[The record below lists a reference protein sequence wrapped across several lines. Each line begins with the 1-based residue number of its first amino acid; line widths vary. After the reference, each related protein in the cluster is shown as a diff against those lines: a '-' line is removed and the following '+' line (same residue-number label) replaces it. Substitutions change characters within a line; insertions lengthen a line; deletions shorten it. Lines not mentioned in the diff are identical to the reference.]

1 MKYSYPTL
9 SEDDVQ
15 SSRSER
21 QLDLSGA
28 ASGYGGYCPEGIPV
42 ETAIF
47 GILGAF
53 GVAFGVLYR
62 AVTLKTARRRKRS
75 ETTFEEVSPMNKVGD
90 FIWMGLEEF
99 EDKVDKIASG
109 QDDDSWIGQ
118 IYNTFSSNFG
128 MDGSKVDD
136 SELGPKEGLEPPIL
150 DETWGLE
157 DVRKLH
163 ETDEEVPIEP
173 RGSRSKRSDVDEN
186 NNENEIGDEPL
197 VVKDDLMDSMMD
209 SMFSGETKCKARFW
223 KCLGMVAQS
232 SLHYMNEPGG
242 ISSAVQKMMFRV
254 AFHGGIGNFWKA
266 LMTIPEARQVKH
278 CMNKQDD
285 CMSFEVLRKEVQ
297 TLGPDGQ
304 EFVSGMDETPDQT
317 INKRLLI
324 NPEFVESMDTSDG
337 SQQFSPE
344 DQLIEDEFAKQE

>member
-1 MKYSYPTL
+1 MRYKYAAL
-9 SEDDVQ
+9 SKKEVQ
-15 SSRSER
+15 SNRTER

-62 AVTLKTARRRKRS
+62 AVTIKTGGRRKRRDTKD
-75 ETTFEEVSPMNKVGD
+75 EAVSPLDIIAD
-90 FIWMGLEEF
+90 FFWMGLEEF
-99 EDKVDKIASG
+99 EDKVDKIANG

-128 MDGSKVDD
+128 MDGSKVED
-136 SELGPKEGLEPPIL
+136 SEVGPKEGLEPPIL

-157 DVRKLH
+157 DLRKLH
-163 ETDEEVPIEP
+163 ESEDEEIPLEP
-173 RGSRSKRSDVDEN
+173 RSRSKRSDEN
-186 NNENEIGDEPL
+186 NNENEIMDDNVEE
-197 VVKDDLMDSMMD
+197 KDDPIIQML
-209 SMFSGETKCKARFW
+209 SGETKCKARFW
-223 KCLGMVAQS
+223 KCLAQVAQS

-242 ISSAVQKMMFRV
+242 VSGAVQKMMFRV

-297 TLGPDGQ
+297 TLGPDGK
-304 EFVSGMDETPDQT
+304 EFISGADE
-317 INKRLLI
+317 KRLLI

-337 SQQFSPE
+337 SEQFSPE
-344 DQLIEDEFAKQE
+344 DQLIEDEFAKSDNQ

>member
-1 MKYSYPTL
+1 MYS
-9 SEDDVQ
+9 
-15 SSRSER
+15 
-21 QLDLSGA
+21 
-28 ASGYGGYCPEGIPV
+28 
-42 ETAIF
+42 
-47 GILGAF
+47 
-53 GVAFGVLYR
+53 
-62 AVTLKTARRRKRS
+62 
-75 ETTFEEVSPMNKVGD
+75 
-90 FIWMGLEEF
+90 GLEEF

-109 QDDDSWIGQ
+109 QEDDSWIGQ
-118 IYNTFSSNFG
+118 IYNTFSSNLG

-157 DVRKLH
+157 DLRKLH
-163 ETDEEVPIEP
+163 ESDEEVPIEP
-173 RGSRSKRSDVDEN
+173 RGRSKRSDVDEN
-186 NNENEIGDEPL
+186 NNENDVGDNPVE
-197 VVKDDLMDSMMD
+197 VFDDPIIQML
-209 SMFSGETKCKARFW
+209 SGETKCKARFW
-223 KCLGMVAQS
+223 KCLGTVAQS

-242 ISSAVQKMMFRV
+242 ISGAVQKMMFRV

-297 TLGPDGQ
+297 TLGPDGK
-304 EFVSGMDETPDQT
+304 EFISGMDE
-317 INKRLLI
+317 KRLLI

-344 DQLIEDEFAKQE
+344 DQLIEDEFAKQEN

>member
-1 MKYSYPTL
+1 MSDCSDIWIDGDTL
-9 SEDDVQ
+9 FAGIAA
-15 SSRSER
+15 
-21 QLDLSGA
+21 LAAGGA
-28 ASGYGGYCPEGIPV
+28 Y
-42 ETAIF
+42 
-47 GILGAF
+47 L
-53 GVAFGVLYR
+53 LYR
-62 AVTLKTARRRKRS
+62 AAGGTAIRKKRVAS
-75 ETTFEEVSPMNKVGD
+75 ITFMEKLQS
-90 FIWMGLEEF
+90 IILIGLEEF

-173 RGSRSKRSDVDEN
+173 RGSRSKRSGVDEN

-197 VVKDDLMDSMMD
+197 EIKDDLMDSMMD
-209 SMFSGETKCKARFW
+209 SMLSGETKCKARFW

-242 ISSAVQKMMFRV
+242 ISSAIQKMMFRV

-324 NPEFVESMDTSDG
+324 NPEFAESMDTSDG

>member
-1 MKYSYPTL
+1 LVKK
-9 SEDDVQ
+9 EDIQ
-15 SSRSER
+15 SER
-21 QLDLSGA
+21 SGRQIDLSGA
-28 ASGYGGYCPEGIPV
+28 ASGHGGYCPEGIPV

-62 AVTLKTARRRKRS
+62 AVTIKTGGRRKRRDTKD
-75 ETTFEEVSPMNKVGD
+75 EIVTPLDKIAD
-90 FIWMGLEEF
+90 FVWMGLEEF
-99 EDKVDKIASG
+99 EDKVDKIANG

-128 MDGSKVDD
+128 MDGSKIDD

-157 DVRKLH
+157 DISKLH
-163 ETDEEVPIEP
+163 ETEDPEPPLEP
-173 RGSRSKRSDVDEN
+173 RSRSKRSSDEN
-186 NNENEIGDEPL
+186 NNENEIIENDIEE
-197 VVKDDLMDSMMD
+197 KDDPIIQML
-209 SMFSGETKCKARFW
+209 SGETKCKARFW
-223 KCLGMVAQS
+223 KCLAQVAQS
-232 SLHYMNEPGG
+232 SLHYMNEPDG
-242 ISSAVQKMMFRV
+242 ISGAVQKMMFRV

-297 TLGPDGQ
+297 TFDGKD
-304 EFVSGMDETPDQT
+304 FVSGADE
-317 INKRLLI
+317 KRLLI

-337 SQQFSPE
+337 SEQFSPE
-344 DQLIEDEFAKQE
+344 DQKIEDEFAKSDNQ

>member
-1 MKYSYPTL
+1 MRYTYTTL
-9 SEDDVQ
+9 SKEEVQ
-15 SSRSER
+15 SERSGK
-21 QLDLSGA
+21 QADLSAA
-28 ASGYGGYCPEGIPV
+28 ASGFGGYCPEGIPV

-62 AVTLKTARRRKRS
+62 AVTIKTGGRRKRRDTKD
-75 ETTFEEVSPMNKVGD
+75 EVVSPLDKISD
-90 FIWMGLEEF
+90 FFWMGLEEF
-99 EDKVDKIASG
+99 EDKVDKIANG

-118 IYNTFSSNFG
+118 IYNTFSNNFG
-128 MDGSKVDD
+128 IDGSKVND
-136 SELGPKEGLEPPIL
+136 SELGPQEGLEPPIL

-157 DVRKLH
+157 DISKLH
-163 ETDEEVPIEP
+163 ESEDEELPLEP
-173 RGSRSKRSDVDEN
+173 RSRSKRSDPDEN
-186 NNENEIGDEPL
+186 NNENEIMENT
-197 VVKDDLMDSMMD
+197 VEVIDDPIIQML
-209 SMFSGETKCKARFW
+209 SGETKCKARFW
-223 KCLGMVAQS
+223 KCLAQVAQS

-242 ISSAVQKMMFRV
+242 VSGAVQKMMFRV

-297 TLGPDGQ
+297 TFDGKD
-304 EFVSGMDETPDQT
+304 FVSGADE
-317 INKRLLI
+317 KRLLI

-337 SQQFSPE
+337 SEQFTPE
-344 DQLIEDEFAKQE
+344 DQKIEDEFAKSDNQ